1 MRAFIVR
8 TLDDRDREFVE
19 TLHKLGIHQ
28 NVAAIITYLMNVNEA
43 TSKQIEMGTNLRQPE
58 VSIGAKMMRHNGW
71 IDESQL
77 KRDGKG
83 RPTKVYKLRTPID
96 EIIKHL
102 EEKRIRESD
111 NIMQSIQKLKQ
122 MAAS

>member
-28 NVAAIITYLMNVNEA
+28 NVAAIITYLMNVDEA

>member
-8 TLDDRDREFVE
+8 TLDDRDLEFVE
-19 TLHKLGIHQ
+19 TLHKLGVHQ
-28 NVAAIITYLMNVNEA
+28 NVAAIITYLMNVDEA

-96 EIIKHL
+96 EIIKNL
-102 EEKRIRESD
+102 EEKRIQESN
-111 NIMQSIQKLKQ
+111 NIMRSIQKLKL